1 MPLKEVDDPKPDKKG
16 RKKPAEPA
24 SEPSGTS
31 SASSTPDPWKY
42 LEDGSK
48 VRQGRKLP
56 FENQLRELFDALA
69 GGVSLADS
77 FSGAVIGN
85 QAEELAYGY
94 AKLAKE
100 DPRIKAF
107 FEKLVTGSAYSA
119 VVIPTALTAV
129 PILWHFGLLPGH
141 IGVPA
146 TMAVGLTPFTREEER
161 AAVVAQH
168 QQQQQPAQEPE
179 GTTPPTH
186 PRGEA
191 TGDGEQQS

>member
-1 MPLKEVDDPKPDKKG
+1 MPLKEVKEPKKEGKK
-16 RKKPAEPA
+16 KQPSEPA
-24 SEPSGTS
+24 NEPGT
-31 SASSTPDPWKY
+31 ANAGTTTDPWKY
-42 LEDGSK
+42 LDDGSK

-56 FENQLRELFDALA
+56 FENNLRELFDAVA

-168 QQQQQPAQEPE
+168 QQQQQPAEAAE
-179 GTTPPTH
+179 GTVPPTH

-191 TGDGEQQS
+191 TGDGDEQP